1 MVRIALGL
9 RRFVRA
15 GWRRRSVVGRGPVP
29 GGLFRGG
36 EGIHGVRSHPYG
48 KGLTSTARD
57 SHRGPARTA
66 DPVRRTKALTRT
78 GPPSPKPSPEPA
90 RGRAASLMRGTPRS
104 GPSPRCEATRPP
116 GRALDAGRP
125 SPGRSHG
132 PGEPGARTKPWTG
145 DPGARTN
152 EDSDPRDPSARTKP
166 GPGGIPASERS
177 SGLGVPGAR
186 TRPWPLRPN
195 TRTKPRP
202 GKSRRPGQA
211 LRPREPFL
219 GDAAAR
225 RDPVTALEAP
235 IAGPTTAP
243 STSPS
248 TAPPVPATGSVRG
261 AGPPVR
267 RLVTFPTSGP
277 SPPP

>member
-15 GWRRRSVVGRGPVP
+15 GWRCRSVVGRGPVP
-29 GGLFRGG
+29 GGFFRGG

-78 GPPSPKPSPEPA
+78 GPPSAVRRTKALTGTGPPSGRIPHARHPALRAEPSMRDA
-90 RGRAASLMRGTPRS
+90 RAPD
-104 GPSPRCEATRPP
+104 E
-116 GRALDAGRP
+116 ALDRRSRRP
-125 SPGRSHG
+125 D
-132 PGEPGARTKPWTG
+132 ENL
-145 DPGARTN
+145 DPG
-152 EDSDPRDPSARTKP
+152 DPSARTKP
-166 GPGGIPASERS
+166 GPGGIPAPERS
-177 SGLGVPGAR
+177 SGLGDPSAR
-186 TRPWPLRPN
+186 TKAWTRGIPTPGQNPGPGKPN
-195 TRTKPRP
+195 ARTKPRP

-211 LRPREPFL
+211 LRPREPSL
-219 GDAAAR
+219 GEAAAR

-235 IAGPTTAP
+235 TAGPTTAP
-243 STSPS
+243 STSLS

-277 SPPP
+277 SPRP

>member
-78 GPPSPKPSPEPA
+78 GPPSAVRRPRNPHRNRPAVGPHPS
-90 RGRAASLMRGTPRS
+90 
-104 GPSPRCEATRPP
+104 CEAPRAP
-116 GRALDAGRP
+116 GRALDARQPALRAEP
-125 SPGRSHG
+125 SIRGARAPGETLDRGNPAPGRS
-132 PGEPGARTKPWTG
+132 
-145 DPGARTN
+145 
-152 EDSDPRDPSARTKP
+152 P

-177 SGLGVPGAR
+177 SLGSGIPASERKPGPGEPNAR
-186 TRPWPLRPN
+186 TKTWTRETRRPDKTLNRETQRPN
-195 TRTKPRP
+195 ETPAGEIP
-202 GKSRRPGQA
+202 APGQV
-211 LRPREPFL
+211 LRPREPSL
-219 GDAAAR
+219 AK
-225 RDPVTALEAP
+225 
-235 IAGPTTAP
+235 
-243 STSPS
+243 
-248 TAPPVPATGSVRG
+248 
-261 AGPPVR
+261 
-267 RLVTFPTSGP
+267 
-277 SPPP
+277 PPPGETR